1 MSNPNQSLNYL
12 IGNFVS
18 ETGGEADETIKSSQM
33 ISIDTSNGFLGFNTV
48 DPTCDIDVS
57 NNGTIRTGNLILYNI
72 QDGSA
77 GLDPSTV
84 YHDHRHRRQ
93 SPLAR
98 PMAPSPNCNRHIDLP
113 AGYSRSHQ
121 WPRGSSWFSPSADR
135 GHHAAII
142 QTPHPAPPNPNCPL
156 RQPVLNRQCDRRIM
170 STPSCLHDSSSN
182 SGCHG
187 WY

>member
-84 YHDHRHRRQ
+84 YHDGGT
-93 SPLAR
+93 LK
-98 PMAPSPNCNRHIDLP
+98 IT
-113 AGYSRSHQ
+113 
-121 WPRGSSWFSPSADR
+121 F
-135 GHHAAII
+135 
-142 QTPHPAPPNPNCPL
+142 
-156 RQPVLNRQCDRRIM
+156 
-170 STPSCLHDSSSN
+170 
-182 SGCHG
+182 
-187 WY
+187 